1 MARGLVGR
9 TWRMA
14 PVSSTGTTASQS
26 VCESTTMSA
35 SCLSASARQ
44 HCAGPRIPRVMWAV
58 FGLMCTLGAVS
69 AQPLSS
75 TSSPTNASEPS
86 KLGTLSFEAALAQ
99 GLAHASNLQVRGMAL
114 ATARAQQIAAGQLP
128 DPRLSVGV
136 ENLPVSGPDAYS
148 LGRDFMTMRRVG
160 WMQDMPNTAK
170 RDAQQSQARALVA
183 REQAML
189 QAERVAVQRETAL
202 AWLALYHAQRRLEA
216 FKAIEQQNRLVLDT
230 VDARVSGGQAQ
241 PSDAVMAKQDALML
255 ADRRDDVERDIGK
268 ARSAL
273 RRWTGLAA
281 DAPLA
286 GDPPGWLLRKDAEAM
301 ASIEAQQQ
309 LAHHAEL
316 KAYEPMKQMAQAA
329 VQEAQ
334 SEQRG
339 DWGWEVAYSKRGPGY
354 GDMVSFQL
362 SFDLPLWQGTR
373 QVPKI
378 LAREREL
385 ERIEAEQADML
396 QSHTAETEAQ
406 LTDLTSISR
415 ALNRLQTSG
424 LPLAQQRV
432 DLTLVSYQGG
442 RSDLSAV
449 LTARRDLAEQRLRLI
464 DLQSQRDALLVRLH
478 YVADAADTA
487 SGEQAVSDSTLI
499 PASGSPT
506 P

>member
-1 MARGLVGR
+1 
-9 TWRMA
+9 
-14 PVSSTGTTASQS
+14 
-26 VCESTTMSA
+26 
-35 SCLSASARQ
+35 
-44 HCAGPRIPRVMWAV
+44 MWAV
-58 FGLMCTLGAVS
+58 FSLLCTLGAVS
-69 AQPLSS
+69 AQPLPS
-75 TSSPTNASEPS
+75 TPAPTDATQLS
-86 KLGTLSFEAALAQ
+86 KLDALSFDAALAQ
-99 GLAHASNLQVRGMAL
+99 GLAHASNLQVRDLSL

-148 LGRDFMTMRRVG
+148 LGRDFMTMRRIG
-160 WMQDMPNTAK
+160 WMQEMPNAAK
-170 RDAQQSQARALVA
+170 RDAQQSQAQAQVA

-216 FKAIEQQNRLVLDT
+216 FKAVELQNRLMLDT

-255 ADRRDDVERDIGK
+255 ADRHDDVERDIGK
-268 ARSAL
+268 ASSAL
-273 RRWTGLAA
+273 HRWTGQAA

-286 GDPPGWLLRKDAEAM
+286 GDPPAWLQREDASM
-301 ASIEAQQQ
+301 TASIEARQQ

-316 KAYEPMKQMAQAA
+316 KAFEPMKQMARAA

-354 GDMVSFQL
+354 GDMVSFQV
-362 SFDLPLWQGTR
+362 SFDLRLWQGTR

-378 LAREREL
+378 QAREREL

-396 QSHTAETEAQ
+396 QSHTAEVEAQ
-406 LTDLTSISR
+406 LAELTSIGR
-415 ALNRLQTSG
+415 ALHRLQTSG

-432 DLTLVSYQGG
+432 DLTLASYQGG
-442 RSDLSAV
+442 RGDLSVV

-478 YVADAADTA
+478 YVAEAD
-487 SGEQAVSDSTLI
+487 I
-499 PASGSPT
+499 PASEQAAPDNTSAPTSPVNAAAHHAASGSSAP
-506 P
+506 